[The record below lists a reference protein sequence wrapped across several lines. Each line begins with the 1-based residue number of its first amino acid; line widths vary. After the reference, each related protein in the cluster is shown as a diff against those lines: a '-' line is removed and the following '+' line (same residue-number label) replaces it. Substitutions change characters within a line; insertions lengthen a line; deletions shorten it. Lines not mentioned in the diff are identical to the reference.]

1 LLQQRWLATLF
12 FGVAAVLA
20 ATSLRAQNHA
30 AFSPNGDLNWW
41 KGAVIYEIYP
51 RSFGDTNGDGIG
63 DLNGVTEHLDYLKR
77 LGINAIWLTPFYPS
91 PQIDFGYDISDYR
104 AIDPQYGTMADFDRL
119 VTEAKKRGIG
129 IICDM
134 VLNHTSD
141 EHPWFIESKSSRTN
155 SKANWYV
162 WENAKADGGPPN
174 NWLSIFGH
182 SAWQW
187 DPARRQ
193 FYYHAFYKQ
202 QPDLNW
208 RDTEVR
214 KAMYDVLR
222 FWMDRDVVG
231 FRLDAIT
238 SLFEDRALRNEP
250 VARPGVNAYGDPI
263 LADMYQN
270 NLPEVHDVLKQLR
283 ETVNAYPGRILI
295 GETYLRTAADLD
307 AMYGKQN
314 DELQLPMDTQLGFS
328 NQLSAANFRRKLYDA
343 EYELNGHMPLFVFD
357 NHDNPRSWNRY
368 GDGVHNLAIAKLVA
382 TLLLTPRDTALVYY
396 GQELGMVESTPTTKA
411 EVKDPIGILGW
422 PKEKGRDGERTP
434 MQWNADTDAGFST
447 AKKTWLPVASNY
459 TRVNVAAEERIPDS
473 LLNYYKRLI
482 ELRKRNAAFSDGSF
496 ALIDQTNQSVL
507 SYLRKAKDGT
517 TVLISL
523 NCTAQPQTVTLKLN
537 GRLKPLLSSYTPQS
551 EALDSEGLALPPFG
565 SLVAQV
571 NR

>member
-1 LLQQRWLATLF
+1 LAAF
-12 FGVAAVLA
+12 VFGVAAVVA
-20 ATSLRAQNHA
+20 ATSLPAQNKTA
-30 AFSPNGDLNWW
+30 IIPNGDANWW

-51 RSFGDTNGDGIG
+51 RSFGDSNGDGIG
-63 DLNGVTEHLDYLKR
+63 DLKGITEHLDYLKA
-77 LGINAIWLTPFYPS
+77 LGINAIWITPFYPS
-91 PQIDFGYDISDYR
+91 PQVDFGYDISNYR
-104 AIDPQYGTMADFDRL
+104 AIDPQYGTMDDFDRL
-119 VTEAKKRGIG
+119 VTEAKKRDIG
-129 IICDM
+129 VIADM

-141 EHPWFIESKSSRTN
+141 QHPWFIDSKSSRSN
-155 SKANWYV
+155 PKADWYV
-162 WENAKADGGPPN
+162 WENGKPDGGPPN
-174 NWLSIFGH
+174 NWESIFGH

-187 DPARRQ
+187 DRARKQ

-208 RDTEVR
+208 RNSDVR
-214 KAMYDVLR
+214 KSMYDVLR
-222 FWMDRDVVG
+222 FWMDRGVIG

-250 VARPGVNAYGDPI
+250 VARPGVNAFGDPI
-263 LADMYQN
+263 LSDEYQN

-283 ETVNAYPGRILI
+283 QTVNDYPGRILI
-295 GETYLRTAADLD
+295 GETYLRTASDLN

-328 NQLSAANFRRKLYDA
+328 NRLSADNFRRKLYDA

-368 GDGVHNLAIAKLVA
+368 GDGVHDMAIAKLIA

-396 GQELGMVESTPTTKA
+396 GEELGMVESTPTSKA

-434 MQWNADTDAGFST
+434 MQWNADTDGGFST
-447 AKKTWLPVASNY
+447 AKKTWLPVASDY
-459 TRVNVAAEERIPDS
+459 RRVNVAAEERNPDS

-482 ELRKRNAAFSDGSF
+482 EMRKRNDAFRAGSF
-496 ALIDQTNQSVL
+496 ALIDETNHSVL

-517 TVLISL
+517 AVLISL
-523 NCTAQPQTVTLKLN
+523 NCTAQAQTVRLKLN
-537 GRLKPLLSSYTPQS
+537 GRLEPLLASYAPKS
-551 EALDSEGLALPPFG
+551 EALDSESLSLPPFG

-571 NR
+571 HR